1 MARGSLEGG
10 KVIPTSVPPT
20 ASDLAHEK
28 WDRVWERHIKA
39 LANMTERDPKV
50 LAGLQRAMDKR
61 RAELEVFR
69 TEVLESQL
77 PEDKQILLESRIDSL
92 EGTFGMV
99 EKHVIN
105 NDDAKG
111 AHAAE
116 LATGI
121 MRTESALQA
130 YRKPYFDSFVAA
142 EPAPAVEP
150 EAAPERTPED
160 KRATLRAMSDAA
172 VAKAKAGM
180 PGQTGE
186 QAAVE
191 TKNWNKEVTSLY
203 GALGT
208 EKDAE
213 ARAAMREMVSTR
225 RRELEALRG
234 QVESLSAGDNP
245 TLAADKKQQMLRA
258 IDNAEEAMD
267 AMNGRVVEG
276 TAVGEEAR
284 NMFTPLEHADLQ
296 LSTFRK
302 QYIDPT
308 PAVASEPE
316 VVSAEE
322 APRSGPYVP
331 LTPDAAAEQ
340 PNVAPEPMRPLTDY
354 RAQIQE
360 QLRQN
365 PVPGQF
371 ARADAMPASSLNPL
385 EKMTAEPFTKSEQ
398 KKVNQAELMSTVSQL
413 AMMET
418 TVPRTDNMNLPP
430 QAEVTEEGFRTN
442 RIHERVSAQKEAMDK
457 AIGNYAKMHGETYK
471 KQGIFK
477 KMFGAGR
484 KAEGFEQDAAG
495 KKAMDEMR
503 LKYVNALDASVREE
517 LAKEGK
523 TPEEIDKIAGRYIRM
538 ARLQQVTKPYLEAV
552 RDARLD
558 AREGSKGFF
567 ERTIGK
573 YQKWEQGKEAKLA
586 AFLEGKTFPG
596 IGTITPD
603 GARRSAQVIRKL
615 SRVVGFATLG
625 TAAVTV
631 GGFFG
636 VGAIGAGTLGWLGTR
651 VAGIGLGS
659 VAGWF
664 SGDAYEATGGA
675 RAAGKLHERTKELQ
689 EARIERAKLRAQ
701 AEAIA
706 DPNER
711 QKKLNE
717 LDAADMAEFVA
728 LDEAARHGSNEA
740 IQRKKILVENLTAAV
755 ASGSLTSLFS
765 LDQTEFVSTGG
776 AQNSIDV
783 DRNLTPGTSAPEADA
798 APGASTDGAPGTG
811 DAEVNPI
818 TAVTDRSV
826 SIEGDVNNADRLIGR
841 FGAKMQAAF
850 GENPPPAVARL
861 TELLSVDDG
870 DALHPQDQ
878 ATLALNLQERDGSS
892 AIMQPGD
899 TIRLTDEGDIV
910 IERPGK
916 PEYTHVL
923 IDRAG
928 EIHTDHPLPMDG
940 DGADA
945 ATAPATAPAAPQ
957 APATPAEAAA
967 ATPAAESLATDA
979 AATGDTSV
987 APRPAAPIESAP
999 TGTPSSVGPS
1009 VEMGV
1014 PPAEPAATGDAL
1026 TFDQRPEGAAPP
1038 PPPAPEAPAAP
1049 AAPGGRQFESIDDY
1063 NRRYMGEAP
1072 APVAEATAVASFATG
1087 TANEIAGLP
1096 GWNSFQEANSWQ
1108 FFREMPE
1115 AGTEA
1120 ATVRRELMDVVR
1132 ESGLGPRPEETL
1144 AQYLERADRA
1154 LVDNPFGEVER
1165 VNGIDIVP
1173 GPAVYEDNNGRLVV
1187 HGGDYNARMLVAI
1200 DYLRDNASAELL
1212 VEDPGEDDYLEFSR
1226 ENVARGNVPVSRT
1239 PVRGIRGFTERVF

>member
-28 WDRVWERHIKA
+28 WERVWERHLKA
-39 LANMTERDPKV
+39 LTNMTERDPKV
-50 LAGLQRAMDKR
+50 LTALQRAMDKR
-61 RAELEVFR
+61 RVELESFR
-69 TEVLESQL
+69 NEVLESEL
-77 PEDKQILLESRIDSL
+77 PEDKKILLTSRVDSL
-92 EGTFGMV
+92 EGTFRMV
-99 EKHVIN
+99 EDYVIKK
-105 NDDAKG
+105 DDAKG

-121 MRTESALQA
+121 VRTESALQA
-130 YRKPYFDSFVAA
+130 YRKPYFDSFVPTEPAA
-142 EPAPAVEP
+142 EAEP
-150 EAAPERTPED
+150 EATQARTPDD

-172 VAKAKAGM
+172 VAKAKAGI
-180 PGQTGE
+180 PGQAIE
-186 QAAVE
+186 NAEVE
-191 TKNWNKEVTSLY
+191 AKNWNKEVRTLY

-213 ARAAMREMVSTR
+213 ARAAMRDMVSNR

-302 QYIDPT
+302 QYLDPAPT
-308 PAVASEPE
+308 AVDGPE
-316 VVSAEE
+316 AAPGEE
-322 APRSGPYVP
+322 APRTGPYVP
-331 LTPDAAAEQ
+331 VTPDTEEQ
-340 PNVAPEPMRPLTDY
+340 QTVSTPEPARPLTDY
-354 RAQIQE
+354 RAQMQE

-385 EKMTAEPFTKSEQ
+385 EKMTAEPFTKSE
-398 KKVNQAELMSTVSQL
+398 KKKADKAELMSSVSQL

-418 TVPRTDNMNLPP
+418 NKPRTDGMDLPP
-430 QAEVTEEGFRTN
+430 QVPVTEDGFRTN

-484 KAEGFEQDAAG
+484 KAEGFEQDSVG
-495 KKAMDEMR
+495 KKAMDEVR

-523 TPEEIDKIAGRYIRM
+523 TPEEIDKIAGRYMRM

-625 TAAVTV
+625 SAAVTV

-636 VGAIGAGTLGWLGTR
+636 VGAVGAGALGWLGTR
-651 VAGIGLGS
+651 VAGISLGS
-659 VAGWF
+659 VAGWV
-664 SGDAYEATGGA
+664 SGDVYEETGGA
-675 RAAGKLHERTKELQ
+675 RAAGKLHEKTKELQ
-689 EARIERAKLRAQ
+689 EARVERAKLRAQ

-706 DPNER
+706 DPKER

-776 AQNSIDV
+776 AQGDITTDG
-783 DRNLTPGTSAPEADA
+783 NLSAGTSAPGAGADA
-798 APGASTDGAPGTG
+798 APGAADAASET
-811 DAEVNPI
+811 AEVNPI

-841 FGAKMQAAF
+841 FGAKMQTAF
-850 GENPPPAVARL
+850 GENPPPAIAKL
-861 TELLSVDDG
+861 NELLSVDAG

-878 ATLALNLQERDGSS
+878 ATLALNLQETDGSS

-945 ATAPATAPAAPQ
+945 TTAPATAPAAPQ
-957 APATPAEAAA
+957 APATPVEAPAAA
-967 ATPAAESLATDA
+967 APAEQLAADA
-979 AATGDTSV
+979 ASTGDTSV
-987 APRPAAPIESAP
+987 APRPATPIESAP
-999 TGTPSSVGPS
+999 TGVPSSVGPS

-1014 PPAEPAATGDAL
+1014 PPAEPTATGDAL

-1049 AAPGGRQFESIDDY
+1049 TTPGGRQFESIDDY

-1072 APVAEATAVASFATG
+1072 APIAEVTAAASFATG

-1096 GWNSFQEANSWQ
+1096 GWGNFQTANSWQ

>member
-28 WDRVWERHIKA
+28 WERVWERHLKA
-39 LANMTERDPKV
+39 LTNMTERDPKV
-50 LAGLQRAMDKR
+50 LTALQRAMDKR
-61 RAELEVFR
+61 RVELESFR
-69 TEVLESQL
+69 NDVLESEL
-77 PEDKQILLESRIDSL
+77 PEDKKILLTSRVDSL
-92 EGTFGMV
+92 EGTFRMV
-99 EKHVIN
+99 EDYVIKK
-105 NDDAKG
+105 DDAKG

-121 MRTESALQA
+121 VRTESALQA
-130 YRKPYFDSFVAA
+130 YRKPYFDSFVPT
-142 EPAPAVEP
+142 EPAPVTDTEP
-150 EAAPERTPED
+150 EAPQARTADE
-160 KRATLRAMSDAA
+160 KRTTLRAMSDAA
-172 VAKAKAGM
+172 VAKAKAGI
-180 PGQTGE
+180 PGQAIE
-186 QAAVE
+186 NAEVE
-191 TKNWNKEVTSLY
+191 AKNWNKEVKALY

-213 ARAAMREMVSTR
+213 ARAAMRDMVSSR

-234 QVESLSAGDNP
+234 QVESLSAGDAP
-245 TLAADKKQQMLRA
+245 VLVADKKQQLLRA

-267 AMNGRVVEG
+267 AVNGRVVEG

-302 QYIDPT
+302 QYLDPA
-308 PAVASEPE
+308 PASEEVVAASEPE
-316 VVSAEE
+316 AAPAEE
-322 APRSGPYVP
+322 AARTGPSVP
-331 LTPDAAAEQ
+331 VTPDVQEQPIAAA
-340 PNVAPEPMRPLTDY
+340 EPMRPLTDY
-354 RAQIQE
+354 RSQLQE
-360 QLRQN
+360 QLGAKIE
-365 PVPGQF
+365 PGQF
-371 ARADAMPASSLNPL
+371 A
-385 EKMTAEPFTKSEQ
+385 KAEPFTKSE
-398 KKVNQAELMSTVSQL
+398 KKKADKAELMSSVSQL

-418 TVPRTDNMNLPP
+418 AKPRTDGMELPP
-430 QAEVTEEGFRTN
+430 QAPVTEEGFRTH
-442 RIHERVSAQKEAMDK
+442 RIHERVAAQKEAMDK

-477 KMFGAGR
+477 KMFGVGR

-503 LKYVNALDASVREE
+503 LKYINALDASVREE
-517 LAKEGK
+517 LAKEGR
-523 TPEEIDKIAGRYIRM
+523 TPEEIDKLASRYTRM
-538 ARLQQVTKPYLEAV
+538 ARLQQATKPYLEAV

-567 ERTIGK
+567 ERTIGR

-636 VGAIGAGTLGWLGTR
+636 VGAVGAGALGWLGTR
-651 VAGIGLGS
+651 VAGISLGS
-659 VAGWF
+659 VAGWV
-664 SGDAYEATGGA
+664 SGDVYEETGGA
-675 RAAGKLHERTKELQ
+675 RAAGKLHEKTKELQ

-717 LDAADMAEFVA
+717 LDAADMSEFVA

-740 IQRKKILVENLTAAV
+740 IQRKKIIVENLTAAV

-765 LDQTEFVSTGG
+765 LDQTEFISTGG
-776 AQNSIDV
+776 AQGDV
-783 DRNLTPGTSAPEADA
+783 TTDGNLSAGTSAPAAGAPSTADA
-798 APGASTDGAPGTG
+798 APGAGAVEAAP
-811 DAEVNPI
+811 DAAEVNPI

-850 GENPPPAVARL
+850 GENPPPAIAKL
-861 TELLSVDDG
+861 NELLSVDAG

-878 ATLALNLQERDGSS
+878 ATLALNLQEADGSS

-928 EIHTDHPLPMDG
+928 VIHTDHPLPMDG

-945 ATAPATAPAAPQ
+945 ATAPATAPVAPQ
-957 APATPAEAAA
+957 APGAAPVEAPAAA
-967 ATPAAESLATDA
+967 PPTEQLAADA
-979 AATGDTSV
+979 ASTGDTSV
-987 APRPAAPIESAP
+987 APRPTAPVESAP
-999 TGTPSSVGPS
+999 TGAPSSVGPS
-1009 VEMGV
+1009 VEMDV
-1014 PPAEPAATGDAL
+1014 PPAEPAAGDAA
-1026 TFDQRPEGAAPP
+1026 TVDQRPEGAAPP
-1038 PPPAPEAPAAP
+1038 PPAPEAPAGP

-1072 APVAEATAVASFATG
+1072 APVAEVSAAASFATG

-1096 GWNSFQEANSWQ
+1096 GWSSFQGANSWQ

-1154 LVDNPFGEVER
+1154 LVDNPFGEVQR